1 MRDGLSIMYDTAQ
14 TLRKT
19 RHYSSRTMRLLRDL
33 VLVLCSSPGRTCEKS
48 GLMLARVRPSGIFE
62 LLSAAAWARTLGYTP
77 DELVGKALSELMPLE
92 ESAADR
98 VIAALLD
105 RSDFRSLDVTL
116 RCKDEQ
122 RKSFRFH
129 RRFDPYQDTMYL
141 VADDIPEDRGR
152 AAQAYGQHA

>member
-1 MRDGLSIMYDTAQ
+1 
-14 TLRKT
+14 
-19 RHYSSRTMRLLRDL
+19 MRLLRDL

-92 ESAADR
+92 NPAAGEL
-98 VIAALLD
+98 VAALLD
-105 RSDFRSLDVTL
+105 KKDVRPLEVTL
-116 RCKDEQ
+116 RCKDER

-129 RRFDPYQDTMYL
+129 RRFDPYQEAIYV
-141 VADDIPEDRGR
+141 VADEVAVARPD
-152 AAQAYGQHA
+152 A